1 MLIYILAI
9 PLIAH
14 GLANLAGV
22 FAPWSKGLAGFADA
36 AWAFSGGVTYAS
48 WAGRSFSPIWLASS
62 ACLLAAGVGL
72 LQRQSFWP
80 LLAILGCGLSALAIL
95 PWWRAVP
102 PGARFGA
109 IFDLVMILVLVSPLR
124 GALLARLAAG

>member
-1 MLIYILAI
+1 MSTYLLAI

-22 FAPWSKGLAGFADA
+22 LAPWTQSMSGFKDV
-36 AWAFSGGVTYAS
+36 AWMFSSGVTLKS
-48 WAGRSFSPIWLASS
+48 TIGRLFSLLWLASS
-62 ACLLAAGVGL
+62 ASLVAAGVGL
-72 LQRQSFWP
+72 FTGQPWWWDMAVR
-80 LLAILGCGLSALAIL
+80 GCALSAAAIL

-109 IFDLVMILVLVSPLR
+109 IFDLLAIVL
-124 GALLARLAAG
+124 LLTPWGSQIG